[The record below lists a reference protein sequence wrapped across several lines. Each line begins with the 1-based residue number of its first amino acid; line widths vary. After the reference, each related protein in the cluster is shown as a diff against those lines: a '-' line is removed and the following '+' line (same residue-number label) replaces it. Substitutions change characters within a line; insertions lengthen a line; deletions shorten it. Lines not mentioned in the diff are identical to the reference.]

1 MHHIP
6 SRLKQNNRVV
16 QKPRCYLL
24 MILISSAMLKFEIY
38 STSCMGHI
46 SEMFCVFLLFFWRLT
61 VPILFLFKQFCK
73 D

>member
-24 MILISSAMLKFEIY
+24 MILISSAMLKFEI
-38 STSCMGHI
+38 
-46 SEMFCVFLLFFWRLT
+46 
-61 VPILFLFKQFCK
+61 
-73 D
+73 